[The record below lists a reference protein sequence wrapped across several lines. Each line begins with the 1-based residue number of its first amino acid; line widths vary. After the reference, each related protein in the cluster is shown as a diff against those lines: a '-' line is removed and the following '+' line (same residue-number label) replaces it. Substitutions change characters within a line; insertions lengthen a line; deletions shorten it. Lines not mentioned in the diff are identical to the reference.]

1 MVKSRSSIKNPPW
14 GMLDRR
20 IGKPVWRTKVLAS
33 WWAFCFSKSSPREVK
48 KTKKYESTKLL
59 GSETWRGE

>member
-1 MVKSRSSIKNPPW
+1 
-14 GMLDRR
+14 MLDRR